1 MAVSATATIT
11 EMEALHCGLKHQ
23 LSRHID
29 WDTGHMKDGYR
40 GVLTRLCDTSD
51 RIRSL
56 PANNISEALTKLTFA
71 MEYLDQDI
79 YDELEEDYSPM
90 DGEYTKNTLAKFQ
103 AVRDA
108 LTTFVVYVNSTFPPS
123 SK

>member
-1 MAVSATATIT
+1 M
-11 EMEALHCGLKHQ
+11 LHRHKPPVLELNHRSLGYQ
-23 LSRHID
+23 LSKRID
-29 WDTGHMKDGYR
+29 PEAGTVSDDYLQ
-40 GVLTRLCDTSD
+40 VLSRLTKTAD
-51 RIRSL
+51 RIRGL
-56 PANNISEALTKLTFA
+56 PAENVSEALIKLRFA
-71 MEYLDQDI
+71 MECLDCEI